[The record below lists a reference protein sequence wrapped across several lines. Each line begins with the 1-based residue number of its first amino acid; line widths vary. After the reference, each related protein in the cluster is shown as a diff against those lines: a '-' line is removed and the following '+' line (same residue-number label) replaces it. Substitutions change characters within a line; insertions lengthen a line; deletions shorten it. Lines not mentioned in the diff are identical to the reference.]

1 MMKRVVAVLNG
12 RASGGHSPVQEA
24 LSVFRD
30 LGVSIDE
37 HRPET
42 IDGLRGVIRER
53 GPKADAV
60 LVGGGDGTVNA
71 ALAPVLRCGVPLGV
85 LPMGTA
91 NDFART
97 LGIPNNLRDAC
108 QALAAGCCGVVD
120 VGLANGQPFV
130 NAAGM
135 GLSTR
140 VARALSRDTKGRL
153 GWLSY
158 PAAVLASVRD
168 QRPFRAEIAGD
179 NGDVRVTSIQ
189 LTIGNGVYYGG
200 GTPLADDASIRDG
213 ELDLYNVRALPL
225 ERLLRVAFAI
235 RRGSQ
240 RQLEDGVDTLRGRRF
255 RIDTQPSVTVS
266 LDGEPLLRTPVE
278 FSVAP
283 GALRVLIPPGQ
294 VQAPELRSA

>member
-1 MMKRVVAVLNG
+1 MKRVVAVLNG
-12 RASGGHSPVQEA
+12 RASGGDSPVHEA
-24 LSVFRD
+24 LGAFRD
-30 LGVSIDE
+30 LGVSVDE

-42 IDGLRGVIRER
+42 IDGLRSVIRER
-53 GPKADAV
+53 GPRADAV
-60 LVGGGDGTVNA
+60 LVGGGDGTINA
-71 ALAPVLRCGVPLGV
+71 ALSAVLECGVPLGV
-85 LPMGTA
+85 LPLGTA

-97 LGIPNNLRDAC
+97 LGIPKDLRAAC
-108 QALAAGCCGVVD
+108 EVLAAGRCGVVD
-120 VGLANGQPFV
+120 VGMANGQPFV

-140 VARALSRDTKGRL
+140 VARALDRDTKGWL

-158 PAAVLASVRD
+158 PAAVLASLRD
-168 QRPFRAEIAGD
+168 QRPFRADIAVGSRR
-179 NGDVRVTSIQ
+179 VRVTSIQ
-189 LTIGNGVYYGG
+189 LTVGNGVYYGG

-240 RQLEDGVDTLRGRRF
+240 RQLEDGVDTLRGHRF
-255 RIDTQPSVTVS
+255 RIETQPAVTVS
-266 LDGEPLLRTPVE
+266 LDGEPLLQTPVE

-283 GALRVLIPPGQ
+283 GALRVLLPPGR
-294 VQAPELRSA
+294 VEAPELRTA